1 MGYRL
6 RVDLSHLREHKLGH
20 NFQDTSNPL
29 PSCSLEIE
37 LTSHF
42 FSALQNVITPRTNL
56 MNKLCKPDSNN
67 LNLDEIPLIKLLL

>member
-29 PSCSLEIE
+29 PSCNLEIE

-42 FSALQNVITPRTNL
+42 FLRSKMSSPQGPI
-56 MNKLCKPDSNN
+56 S
-67 LNLDEIPLIKLLL
+67 